1 MGPLI
6 AVCLLA
12 GLHDERIVTVDVR
25 VGGRELA
32 VVVQIGQ
39 ERLRPH
45 VKLPGD
51 LLDLTEVQLLAAKAQ
66 IADYVRSR
74 LAVTV
79 DGRPAALE
87 PDAMEPAWEPFGGLG
102 EPYIASVLQ
111 SFTFAAP
118 EPIREVTVAADFFDV
133 PDARVLV
140 NAGWDGQR
148 RTDIRRTAEPLVLR
162 LGRLERSGWGLA
174 WDFVLL
180 GMHHI
185 FIGFDHVAF
194 LLALLLGAARMGEMV
209 KIVTS
214 FTVAHSLT
222 LLLAAKDAVRVP
234 AQLTEALIAASIV
247 YVAVENYLVKDA
259 KHRWALT
266 FAFGLV
272 HGLGFSEVLREKL
285 GESAGLLLPVV
296 AFNAGV
302 ELGQIAILL
311 VAFPLVLAVRHRGER
326 PSRILAWTGSAV
338 VLLFGLGWLIERVFS
353 VEFMPL

>member
-1 MGPLI
+1 MWPLVTY
-6 AVCLLA
+6 ALLA
-12 GLHDERIVTVDVR
+12 SLHDERIVTVDVR

-51 LLDLTEVQLLAAKAQ
+51 LLDLTEVQLLAAKSP
-66 IADYVRSR
+66 IGDYVRSK
-74 LAVTV
+74 LLVTV
-79 DGRPAALE
+79 DGRPAALQPDILE
-87 PDAMEPAWEPFGGLG
+87 PTWEPFGGLG

-111 SFTFAAP
+111 SFTFASP
-118 EPIREVTVAADFFDV
+118 EPIREVTVSADFFDV
-133 PDARVLV
+133 PDARVFV

-148 RTDIRRTAEPLVLR
+148 RTDVLR
-162 LGRLERSGWGLA
+162 EAATVELRQGRLERSGWGLA
-174 WDFVLL
+174 WDFLLL

-185 FIGFDHVAF
+185 FIGFDHIAF
-194 LLALLLGAARMGEMV
+194 LLALLLGATRMGEMV

-222 LLLAAKDAVRVP
+222 LLLAAKDVVRLP

-259 KHRWALT
+259 KHRWVLT
-266 FAFGLV
+266 FGFGLV
-272 HGLGFSEVLREKL
+272 HGLGFSEVLREYL
-285 GESAGLLLPVV
+285 SGAGNLLVPVV

-311 VAFPLVLAVRHRGER
+311 VAFPLLALVRRSGEKR
-326 PSRILAWTGSAV
+326 ARAVAWAGSAV
-338 VLLFGLGWLIERVFS
+338 VLLFGLGWLVERVFS
-353 VEFMPL
+353 LEFMPL